1 MQTVP
6 ATGTL
11 GTLLRA
17 EGVILGLMK
26 WMIILGMASMVVV
39 VFLQIVSRYVF
50 SLSLGWSEEVA
61 RLLFISIVF
70 LGAAVLA
77 RQQQHLTVTVVVD
90 LFGHRVRH
98 GLAALAALIG
108 FVCSWYLVQGG
119 WATMLREWDQRTPAL
134 HLPMGVI
141 FAIIFASV
149 CMMAIWMLVVML
161 IHARA
166 ALAGER
172 K

>member
-1 MQTVP
+1 MHP
-6 ATGTL
+6 DLATGTL
-11 GTLLRA
+11 GALARA
-17 EGVILGLMK
+17 EAAILGLMK
-26 WMIILGMASMVVV
+26 WMIILGMSGMVFV

-77 RQQQHLTVTVVVD
+77 RQGQHLTVTVVVD
-90 LFGHRVRH
+90 LFGPRVRH
-98 GLAALAALIG
+98 LLFAIASGVGL
-108 FVCSWYLVQGG
+108 VCSWYLVQGG

-134 HLPMGVI
+134 QLPMGII

-149 CMMAIWMLVVML
+149 SLMAIWMLVVML
-161 IHARA
+161 MHARA
-166 ALAGER
+166 ALTGD
-172 K
+172 KP